1 MKKICEILKVYLLN
15 QLLNHQFQFQMF
27 QLYLLYF
34 YFFCFFQAFYNQ
46 RAPSNEATSTVSSGP
61 KGGQQP
67 PLRGYNFGIQL
78 QSQSDKGRDNHLK
91 MWRKKPTRALG
102 DNQRYIDIER
112 PRDHYFH
119 IYAL

>member
-1 MKKICEILKVYLLN
+1 MSVSDVSILFIIFL
-15 QLLNHQFQFQMF
+15 
-27 QLYLLYF
+27 
-34 YFFCFFQAFYNQ
+34 FFLFFQAFYNQ
-46 RAPSNEATSTVSSGP
+46 RAPSNEATSTASSGP

-78 QSQSDKGRDNHLK
+78 QSQSDKGKDNHLK